1 MKKKKGNKT
10 KDNKIKDTKIKDTK
24 IKEPINLTINV
35 SMKQVIPKAM
45 REQVWIK
52 HIGRKFESRCYI
64 QWCKNTMTVFDFHVG
79 HDIPESKGGETHI
92 DNLRPICSRCNL
104 SMSNKYTIKEW
115 NDLNAPKSWW
125 KSCFSILS

>member
-1 MKKKKGNKT
+1 MKSKDKLFMKKKKGNKIKDKITKDKIT
-10 KDNKIKDTKIKDTK
+10 KDNK

-64 QWCKNTMTVFDFHVG
+64 QWCKNT
-79 HDIPESKGGETHI
+79 
-92 DNLRPICSRCNL
+92 ICINIC
-104 SMSNKYTIKEW
+104 I
-115 NDLNAPKSWW
+115 
-125 KSCFSILS
+125 ILIIIII